1 MKSPKPFV
9 SVRQLYNHV
18 EMNTLDICWNLGTN
32 IWQMEALPCS
42 VDVFWQGWCE
52 LTGWIKQLLKAKYLK
67 IYEEEINAKFKI
79 TKAYTFKTNMHWLC
93 HYKIVRCFQHLTQ
106 LRSLWS
112 PHNDPKTKNKTKK
125 KNRHHHSKNSQFRGL
140 NLEV

>member
-42 VDVFWQGWCE
+42 VDVFWQEWCE
-52 LTGWIKQLLKAKYLK
+52 LTGCIKQFLKAKYLK
-67 IYEEEINAKFKI
+67 IYKEEMNAKFKI
-79 TKAYTFKTNMHWLC
+79 TKAYTFKTSMHWLC
-93 HYKIVRCFQHLTQ
+93 HYKIVR
-106 LRSLWS
+106 SLVFS
-112 PHNDPKTKNKTKK
+112 I
-125 KNRHHHSKNSQFRGL
+125 
-140 NLEV
+140 